1 MERITESGVMARSS
15 SSLTS
20 RASSSRGGGGGGR
33 LGVFFFLCCCT
44 VVVVFIAVCC
54 SSVDVMMVFASE
66 SSSYEEGFGEGDE
79 HSVKSF
85 KVSRNL
91 GGSLSSS
98 KEKEE
103 TKVSSSSSSNA
114 LLDLASNKKH
124 GEEIQFPLWHSLEY
138 FINNENTKEEGKEEE
153 FVKVGTIS
161 GTIVLENNNNNVN
174 NNEKSSKA
182 SGTKF
187 RLKDVKVHRD
197 EMTTREK
204 DQLQSLAKKGRKYR
218 VRVPANVLAPSGNAF
233 AQAASPAR
241 CVVTSRLRESF
252 TLHMDDSG
260 NVLAVDYDAECPAEV
275 HLLGGGEEGS
285 LGGEADDGGDD
296 GDASLFIADGAQFRS
311 VATARFP
318 KRAPQLNADA
328 AVTDVRGHGGPMDTK
343 KAQEI
348 KNRRARGEKVD
359 ATTKELTWFQRNYMW
374 VVPVAYFMFMN
385 MVQEQGGGGGGG
397 GAPAT
402 PATQKKSN

>member
-1 MERITESGVMARSS
+1 MARSS
-15 SSLTS
+15 FSRSSLS
-20 RASSSRGGGGGGR
+20 SSSRGGGGGGGR
-33 LGVFFFLCCCT
+33 KGVFFFLCCFN
-44 VVVVFIAVCC
+44 VVVIFIAVCC
-54 SSVDVMMVFASE
+54 SVDVMMVFASD
-66 SSSYEEGFGEGDE
+66 SSSSCEEGFGEEDE

-91 GGSLSSS
+91 GGSSSLT

-103 TKVSSSSSSNA
+103 KEKVSSSSSSSSNA

-138 FINNENTKEEGKEEE
+138 FINDENTKEEGKEEE
-153 FVKVGTIS
+153 FFKVGTIS
-161 GTIVLENNNNNVN
+161 GTIVLENNNNM
-174 NNEKSSKA
+174 NNEKSSKV

-197 EMTTREK
+197 EMTTRDK

-218 VRVPANVLAPSGNAF
+218 IRVPANVLAPSGNAF

-285 LGGEADDGGDD
+285 LGGEADDGGDVE
-296 GDASLFIADGAQFRS
+296 DASLFIADGAQFRS

-328 AVTDVRGHGGPMDTK
+328 AMTDVRGHGGPMDAK

-348 KNRRARGEKVD
+348 KTRRARGEKVD

-385 MVQEQGGGGGGG
+385 MVQEQGGGGGG
-397 GAPAT
+397 APAT

>member
-1 MERITESGVMARSS
+1 MARSS
-15 SSLTS
+15 FSRSSLS
-20 RASSSRGGGGGGR
+20 SSSRGGGGGGGR
-33 LGVFFFLCCCT
+33 KGVFFFLCCFN
-44 VVVVFIAVCC
+44 VVVIFIAVCC
-54 SSVDVMMVFASE
+54 SVDVMMVFASD
-66 SSSYEEGFGEGDE
+66 SSSSCEEGFGEEDE

-91 GGSLSSS
+91 GGSSSLT

-103 TKVSSSSSSNA
+103 KEKVSSSSSSSSNA

-138 FINNENTKEEGKEEE
+138 FINDENTKEEGKEEE
-153 FVKVGTIS
+153 FFKVGTIS
-161 GTIVLENNNNNVN
+161 GTIVLENNNNM
-174 NNEKSSKA
+174 NNEKSSKV

-197 EMTTREK
+197 EMTTRDK

-218 VRVPANVLAPSGNAF
+218 VRVPANVLAPSGNAY

-275 HLLGGGEEGS
+275 HLLGGGEDGS
-285 LGGEADDGGDD
+285 LGGEADGGGDD
-296 GDASLFIADGAQFRS
+296 EDASLFIADGAQFRS

-328 AVTDVRGHGGPMDTK
+328 AMTDVRGHGGPMDAK

-348 KNRRARGEKVD
+348 KTRRARGEKVD

>member
-1 MERITESGVMARSS
+1 MARSS
-15 SSLTS
+15 FSRSSLS
-20 RASSSRGGGGGGR
+20 SSSSRGGGGR
-33 LGVFFFLCCCT
+33 LGVFFFLCCFHI
-44 VVVVFIAVCC
+44 VFIFIAVCC
-54 SSVDVMMVFASE
+54 ASVDVMMVFASD
-66 SSSYEEGFGEGDE
+66 SSSHEEGFGDEDE
-79 HSVKSF
+79 HVVKSF

-91 GGSLSSS
+91 GSSLSSS
-98 KEKEE
+98 KEEEKE
-103 TKVSSSSSSNA
+103 KVASMSSSSNA

-138 FINNENTKEEGKEEE
+138 FINNGNNKEEVKEEE

-161 GTIVLENNNNNVN
+161 GTIVLENNNMN
-174 NNEKSSKA
+174 NNEKSSNKV
-182 SGTKF
+182 STKF

-197 EMTTREK
+197 EMTSREK

-218 VRVPANVLAPSGNAF
+218 VRVPANVLAPSGNAY

-260 NVLAVDYDAECPAEV
+260 NVLAVDYDAECPQEV
-275 HLLGGGEEGS
+275 HLGGGEEAS
-285 LGGEADDGGDD
+285 LGEADGGGDD
-296 GDASLFIADGAQFRS
+296 EDASLFIADGAQFRS

-328 AVTDVRGHGGPMDTK
+328 AMTDVRGHGGPMDAK

-348 KNRRARGEKVD
+348 KTRRARGEKVD

-397 GAPAT
+397 GGAPAT

>member
-1 MERITESGVMARSS
+1 MAR

-20 RASSSRGGGGGGR
+20 RSSSSSSSSRGGGGR
-33 LGVFFFLCCCT
+33 KGVFFFLCCFHIG
-44 VVVVFIAVCC
+44 VIVSIILCC
-54 SSVDVMMVFASE
+54 ASVDVILVSA
-66 SSSYEEGFGEGDE
+66 SSSYEEGFGEEDE

-103 TKVSSSSSSNA
+103 TKVSSSSSNA

-138 FINNENTKEEGKEEE
+138 FINDGNTKEEE

-161 GTIVLENNNNNVN
+161 GTIVLENNNNMN
-174 NNEKSSKA
+174 NNEKSSKV

-197 EMTTREK
+197 EMTTRDK

-218 VRVPANVLAPSGNAF
+218 IRVPANVLAPSGNAF

-260 NVLAVDYDAECPAEV
+260 NVLAVDYDAECPAKV

-285 LGGEADDGGDD
+285 LGGEADGGGDD

-328 AVTDVRGHGGPMDTK
+328 AMTDVRGHGGPMDTK

-397 GAPAT
+397 APAT

>member
-1 MERITESGVMARSS
+1 MARSS
-15 SSLTS
+15 FSRSSLS
-20 RASSSRGGGGGGR
+20 SSSRGGGGGR
-33 LGVFFFLCCCT
+33 KGVFFFLCCFN
-44 VVVVFIAVCC
+44 VVVIFIAVCC
-54 SSVDVMMVFASE
+54 SVDVMMVFASD
-66 SSSYEEGFGEGDE
+66 SSSSCEEGFGEEDE

-91 GGSLSSS
+91 GGSSSLT

-103 TKVSSSSSSNA
+103 KEKVSSSSSSSSNA
-114 LLDLASNKKH
+114 LLDLAPNKKH

-138 FINNENTKEEGKEEE
+138 FINDENTKEEGKEEE
-153 FVKVGTIS
+153 FFKVGTIS
-161 GTIVLENNNNNVN
+161 GTIVLENNNNM
-174 NNEKSSKA
+174 NNEKSSKV

-197 EMTTREK
+197 EMTTRDK

-218 VRVPANVLAPSGNAF
+218 IRVPANVLAPSGNAF

-285 LGGEADDGGDD
+285 LGGEADGGGDD

-328 AVTDVRGHGGPMDTK
+328 AMTDVRGHGGPMDAK

-385 MVQEQGGGGGGG
+385 MVQEQGGGGGG
-397 GAPAT
+397 APAT

>member
-1 MERITESGVMARSS
+1 MARSS
-15 SSLTS
+15 FSRSSLS
-20 RASSSRGGGGGGR
+20 SSSRGGGGGGGR
-33 LGVFFFLCCCT
+33 KGVFFFLCCFN
-44 VVVVFIAVCC
+44 VVVIFIAVCC
-54 SSVDVMMVFASE
+54 SVDVMMVFASD
-66 SSSYEEGFGEGDE
+66 SSSSCEEGFGEEDE

-91 GGSLSSS
+91 GGSSSLT

-103 TKVSSSSSSNA
+103 KEKVSSSSSSSSNA

-138 FINNENTKEEGKEEE
+138 FINDENTKEEGKEEE
-153 FVKVGTIS
+153 FFKVGTIS
-161 GTIVLENNNNNVN
+161 GTIVLENNNNM
-174 NNEKSSKA
+174 NNEKSSKV

-197 EMTTREK
+197 EMTTRDK

-218 VRVPANVLAPSGNAF
+218 IRVPANVLAPSGNAF

-285 LGGEADDGGDD
+285 LGGEADDGGDVE
-296 GDASLFIADGAQFRS
+296 DASLFIADGAQFRS

-328 AVTDVRGHGGPMDTK
+328 AMTDVRGHGGPMDAK

-397 GAPAT
+397 GGAPAT

>member
-1 MERITESGVMARSS
+1 MARSS
-15 SSLTS
+15 FSRSSLS
-20 RASSSRGGGGGGR
+20 SSSRGGGGGGGR
-33 LGVFFFLCCCT
+33 KGVFFFLCCFN
-44 VVVVFIAVCC
+44 VVVIFIAVCC
-54 SSVDVMMVFASE
+54 SVDVMMVFASD
-66 SSSYEEGFGEGDE
+66 SSSSCEEGFGEEDE

-91 GGSLSSS
+91 GGSSSLT

-103 TKVSSSSSSNA
+103 KEKVSSSSSSSSNA

-174 NNEKSSKA
+174 NNEKSSKV

-197 EMTTREK
+197 EMTTRDK

-218 VRVPANVLAPSGNAF
+218 IRVPANVLAPSGNAF

-285 LGGEADDGGDD
+285 LGGEADGGGDD

-328 AVTDVRGHGGPMDTK
+328 AMTDVRGHGGPMDTK

-397 GAPAT
+397 APAT

>member
-1 MERITESGVMARSS
+1 
-15 SSLTS
+15 
-20 RASSSRGGGGGGR
+20 
-33 LGVFFFLCCCT
+33 LGVFFFLCCFHI
-44 VVVVFIAVCC
+44 VFIFIAVCC
-54 SSVDVMMVFASE
+54 ASVDVMMVFASD
-66 SSSYEEGFGEGDE
+66 SSSHEEGFGDEDE
-79 HSVKSF
+79 HVVKSF

-91 GGSLSSS
+91 GSSLSSS
-98 KEKEE
+98 KEEEKE
-103 TKVSSSSSSNA
+103 KVASMSSSSNA
-114 LLDLASNKKH
+114 LLDLASNKKY

-138 FINNENTKEEGKEEE
+138 FINNGNNKEEVKEEE

-161 GTIVLENNNNNVN
+161 GTIVLENNNMN
-174 NNEKSSKA
+174 NNEKSSNKV
-182 SGTKF
+182 STKF

-197 EMTTREK
+197 EMTSREK

-218 VRVPANVLAPSGNAF
+218 VRVPANVLAPSGNAY

-260 NVLAVDYDAECPAEV
+260 NVLAVDYDAECPQEV
-275 HLLGGGEEGS
+275 HLGGGEEAS
-285 LGGEADDGGDD
+285 LGEADGGGDD
-296 GDASLFIADGAQFRS
+296 EDASLFIADGAQFRS

-328 AVTDVRGHGGPMDTK
+328 AMTDVRGHGGPMDAK

-348 KNRRARGEKVD
+348 KTRRARGEKVD

-397 GAPAT
+397 GGAPAK

>member
-1 MERITESGVMARSS
+1 MARSS
-15 SSLTS
+15 FSRSSLS
-20 RASSSRGGGGGGR
+20 SSSRGGGGGGGR
-33 LGVFFFLCCCT
+33 KGVFFFLCCFN
-44 VVVVFIAVCC
+44 VVVIFIAVCC
-54 SSVDVMMVFASE
+54 SVDVMMVFASD
-66 SSSYEEGFGEGDE
+66 SSSSCEEGFGEEDE

-91 GGSLSSS
+91 GGSSSLT

-103 TKVSSSSSSNA
+103 KEKVSSSSSSSSNA

-197 EMTTREK
+197 EMTTRDK

-218 VRVPANVLAPSGNAF
+218 IRVPANVLAPSGNAF

-285 LGGEADDGGDD
+285 LGGEADGGGDD

-328 AVTDVRGHGGPMDTK
+328 AMTDVRGHGGPMDTK

-385 MVQEQGGGGGGG
+385 MVQEQGGGGGG
-397 GAPAT
+397 APAT

>member
-1 MERITESGVMARSS
+1 M
-15 SSLTS
+15 
-20 RASSSRGGGGGGR
+20 
-33 LGVFFFLCCCT
+33 CC
-44 VVVVFIAVCC
+44 A
-54 SSVDVMMVFASE
+54 SVDVTMVSASE
-66 SSSYEEGFGEGDE
+66 SSSSHEEGFGEEDE

-91 GGSLSSS
+91 GSLSSS

-103 TKVSSSSSSNA
+103 TKVSSSSSNA

-138 FINNENTKEEGKEEE
+138 FINNGNTKEEGKEEE

-161 GTIVLENNNNNVN
+161 GTIVLENNNNVN
-174 NNEKSSKA
+174 NNEKSSKV

-197 EMTTREK
+197 EMTTRDK

-233 AQAASPAR
+233 AQAAK
-241 CVVTSRLRESF
+241 F

-260 NVLAVDYDAECPAEV
+260 NVLVVDYDAECPAEV
-275 HLLGGGEEGS
+275 HLLGGGEDGS
-285 LGGEADDGGDD
+285 LGGEADGGGDD
-296 GDASLFIADGAQFRS
+296 EDASLFIADGAQFRS

-328 AVTDVRGHGGPMDTK
+328 AMTDVRGHGGPMDAK

-385 MVQEQGGGGGGG
+385 MVQQQGGGGGG

>member
-1 MERITESGVMARSS
+1 MARSS
-15 SSLTS
+15 LTS
-20 RASSSRGGGGGGR
+20 CSSSSRGGGGR
-33 LGVFFFLCCCT
+33 KGVFFFLCCFHIGVIVSIIVRC
-44 VVVVFIAVCC
+44 A
-54 SSVDVMMVFASE
+54 SVDVILVSASE
-66 SSSYEEGFGEGDE
+66 SSSSHEEGFGEEDE
-79 HSVKSF
+79 RSVKSF

-138 FINNENTKEEGKEEE
+138 FINDGNTKEEGKEEE

-161 GTIVLENNNNNVN
+161 GTIVLENNNNMN
-174 NNEKSSKA
+174 NNEKSSKV

-197 EMTTREK
+197 EMTTRDK

-218 VRVPANVLAPSGNAF
+218 MRVPANVLAPSGNAF

-252 TLHMDDSG
+252 TLHMGDSG

-328 AVTDVRGHGGPMDTK
+328 AMTDVRGHGGPMDAK

-397 GAPAT
+397 APAT

>member
-44 VVVVFIAVCC
+44 VGVVFIAVCC

-66 SSSYEEGFGEGDE
+66 SSSYEEGFGEGEE

-103 TKVSSSSSSNA
+103 TKVSSSSSNA

-296 GDASLFIADGAQFRS
+296 EDASLFIAEGAQFRS

-328 AVTDVRGHGGPMDTK
+328 AMTDVRGHGGPMDTK

-397 GAPAT
+397 APAT

>member
-1 MERITESGVMARSS
+1 MAR

-20 RASSSRGGGGGGR
+20 RSSSSSSSSRGGGGR
-33 LGVFFFLCCCT
+33 KGVFFFLCCFHIG
-44 VVVVFIAVCC
+44 VIVSIILCC
-54 SSVDVMMVFASE
+54 ASVDVILVSA
-66 SSSYEEGFGEGDE
+66 SSSYEEGFGEEDE

-103 TKVSSSSSSNA
+103 TKVSSSSSNA

-138 FINNENTKEEGKEEE
+138 FINDGNTKEEE

-161 GTIVLENNNNNVN
+161 GTIVLENNNNMN
-174 NNEKSSKA
+174 NNEKSSKV
-182 SGTKF
+182 STKF

-204 DQLQSLAKKGRKYR
+204 DQLQSLAKRGRKYR

-285 LGGEADDGGDD
+285 LGGEADGGGDD
-296 GDASLFIADGAQFRS
+296 EDASLFIADGAQFRS

-328 AVTDVRGHGGPMDTK
+328 AMTDVRGHGGPMDAK

-397 GAPAT
+397 APAT

>member
-1 MERITESGVMARSS
+1 M
-15 SSLTS
+15 
-20 RASSSRGGGGGGR
+20 
-33 LGVFFFLCCCT
+33 
-44 VVVVFIAVCC
+44 
-54 SSVDVMMVFASE
+54 
-66 SSSYEEGFGEGDE
+66 
-79 HSVKSF
+79 KSF

-103 TKVSSSSSSNA
+103 TKVSSSSSNA

-138 FINNENTKEEGKEEE
+138 FINDGNTKEEE

-161 GTIVLENNNNNVN
+161 GTIVLENNNNMN
-174 NNEKSSKA
+174 NNEKSSKV
-182 SGTKF
+182 STKF

-252 TLHMDDSG
+252 T
-260 NVLAVDYDAECPAEV
+260 PWT
-275 HLLGGGEEGS
+275 
-285 LGGEADDGGDD
+285 
-296 GDASLFIADGAQFRS
+296 IAGTF
-311 VATARFP
+311 
-318 KRAPQLNADA
+318 
-328 AVTDVRGHGGPMDTK
+328 
-343 KAQEI
+343 
-348 KNRRARGEKVD
+348 
-359 ATTKELTWFQRNYMW
+359 
-374 VVPVAYFMFMN
+374 
-385 MVQEQGGGGGGG
+385 
-397 GAPAT
+397 
-402 PATQKKSN
+402 

>member
-1 MERITESGVMARSS
+1 MARSS
-15 SSLTS
+15 FSRSSLS
-20 RASSSRGGGGGGR
+20 SSSRGGGGGGGR
-33 LGVFFFLCCCT
+33 KGVFFFLCCFN
-44 VVVVFIAVCC
+44 VVVIFIAVCC
-54 SSVDVMMVFASE
+54 SVDVMMVFASD
-66 SSSYEEGFGEGDE
+66 SSSSCEEGFGEEDE

-91 GGSLSSS
+91 AGSSS
-98 KEKEE
+98 SLTKEEEKEK
-103 TKVSSSSSSNA
+103 VSSSSSSSSNA

-138 FINNENTKEEGKEEE
+138 FINDENTKEEGKEEE
-153 FVKVGTIS
+153 FFKVGTIS
-161 GTIVLENNNNNVN
+161 GTIVLENNNNM
-174 NNEKSSKA
+174 NNEKSSKV

-197 EMTTREK
+197 EMTTRDK

-218 VRVPANVLAPSGNAF
+218 IRVPANVLAPSGNAF

-285 LGGEADDGGDD
+285 LGGEADDGGDVE
-296 GDASLFIADGAQFRS
+296 DASLFIADGAQFRS

-328 AVTDVRGHGGPMDTK
+328 AMTDVRGHGGPMDAK

-385 MVQEQGGGGGGG
+385 MVQEQGGGGGG
-397 GAPAT
+397 APAT

>member
-1 MERITESGVMARSS
+1 MARSS
-15 SSLTS
+15 FSRSSLS
-20 RASSSRGGGGGGR
+20 SSSRGGGGGGGR
-33 LGVFFFLCCCT
+33 KGVFFFLCCFN
-44 VVVVFIAVCC
+44 VVVIFIAVCC
-54 SSVDVMMVFASE
+54 SVDVMMVFASD
-66 SSSYEEGFGEGDE
+66 SSSSCEEGFGEEDE

-91 GGSLSSS
+91 GGSSSLT

-103 TKVSSSSSSNA
+103 KEKVSSSSSSSSNA

-138 FINNENTKEEGKEEE
+138 FINDENTKEEGKEEE
-153 FVKVGTIS
+153 FFKVGTIS
-161 GTIVLENNNNNVN
+161 GTIVLENNNMN
-174 NNEKSSKA
+174 NNEKSSNKV
-182 SGTKF
+182 STKF

-197 EMTTREK
+197 EMTSREK

-218 VRVPANVLAPSGNAF
+218 VRVPANVLAPSGNAY

-285 LGGEADDGGDD
+285 LGGEADDGGDVE
-296 GDASLFIADGAQFRS
+296 DASLFIADGAQFRS

-328 AVTDVRGHGGPMDTK
+328 AMTDVRGHGGPMDAK

-385 MVQEQGGGGGGG
+385 MVQQQGGGGGG

>member
-1 MERITESGVMARSS
+1 MAR

-20 RASSSRGGGGGGR
+20 RSSSSSSSSRGGGGR
-33 LGVFFFLCCCT
+33 KGVFFFLCCFNII
-44 VVVVFIAVCC
+44 FIISIIVCC
-54 SSVDVMMVFASE
+54 SSVDVILVSASE
-66 SSSYEEGFGEGDE
+66 SSSSYEEGFGEEDE

-103 TKVSSSSSSNA
+103 TKVSSSSSNA

-138 FINNENTKEEGKEEE
+138 FINDGNTKEEE

-161 GTIVLENNNNNVN
+161 GTIVLENNNNMN
-174 NNEKSSKA
+174 NNEKSSKV
-182 SGTKF
+182 STKF

-260 NVLAVDYDAECPAEV
+260 NVLAVDYDAECPAKV

-285 LGGEADDGGDD
+285 LGGEADGGGDD

-328 AVTDVRGHGGPMDTK
+328 AMTDVRGHGGPMDAK

>member
-1 MERITESGVMARSS
+1 MARSS
-15 SSLTS
+15 FSRSSLS
-20 RASSSRGGGGGGR
+20 SSSRGGGGGGGR
-33 LGVFFFLCCCT
+33 KGVFFFLCCFN
-44 VVVVFIAVCC
+44 VVVIFIAVCC
-54 SSVDVMMVFASE
+54 SVDVMMVFASD
-66 SSSYEEGFGEGDE
+66 SSSSCEEGFGEEDE

-91 GGSLSSS
+91 GGSSSLT

-103 TKVSSSSSSNA
+103 KEKVSSSSSSSSNA

-138 FINNENTKEEGKEEE
+138 FINDENTKEEGKEEE
-153 FVKVGTIS
+153 FFKVGTIS
-161 GTIVLENNNNNVN
+161 GTIVLENNNNM
-174 NNEKSSKA
+174 NNEKSSKV

-197 EMTTREK
+197 EMTTRDK

-218 VRVPANVLAPSGNAF
+218 IRVPANVLAPSGNAF

-285 LGGEADDGGDD
+285 LGGEADDGGDVE
-296 GDASLFIADGAQFRS
+296 DASLFIADGAQFRS

-328 AVTDVRGHGGPMDTK
+328 AMTDVRGHGGPMDAK

-385 MVQEQGGGGGGG
+385 MVQEQGGGGGG
-397 GAPAT
+397 APAT

>member
-1 MERITESGVMARSS
+1 MARSS
-15 SSLTS
+15 LTS
-20 RASSSRGGGGGGR
+20 CSSSSRGGGGR
-33 LGVFFFLCCCT
+33 KGVFFFLCCFNI
-44 VVVVFIAVCC
+44 VVIFITVCC

-66 SSSYEEGFGEGDE
+66 SSSSYEEGFGEEDE

-91 GGSLSSS
+91 GSLSSS

-103 TKVSSSSSSNA
+103 TKVSSSSSNA

-161 GTIVLENNNNNVN
+161 GTIVLENNNNVN
-174 NNEKSSKA
+174 NNEKSSKV

-197 EMTTREK
+197 EMTTRDK
-204 DQLQSLAKKGRKYR
+204 DQLQILAKKGRKYR
-218 VRVPANVLAPSGNAF
+218 IRVPANVLAPSGNAF

-285 LGGEADDGGDD
+285 LGGEADGGGDD
-296 GDASLFIADGAQFRS
+296 EDASLFIADGAQFRS

-328 AVTDVRGHGGPMDTK
+328 AMTDVRGHGGPMDAK

-397 GAPAT
+397 APAT

>member
-1 MERITESGVMARSS
+1 MAR

-20 RASSSRGGGGGGR
+20 RSSSSSSSSRGGGGR
-33 LGVFFFLCCCT
+33 KGVFFFLCCFHIG
-44 VVVVFIAVCC
+44 VIVSIILCC
-54 SSVDVMMVFASE
+54 ASVDVILVSA
-66 SSSYEEGFGEGDE
+66 SSSYEEGFGEEDE

-103 TKVSSSSSSNA
+103 TKVSSSSSNA

-138 FINNENTKEEGKEEE
+138 FINDGNTKEEE

-161 GTIVLENNNNNVN
+161 GTIVLENNNNMN
-174 NNEKSSKA
+174 NNEKSSKV
-182 SGTKF
+182 STKF

-197 EMTTREK
+197 EMTTRDK

-218 VRVPANVLAPSGNAF
+218 IRLPANVLAPSGNAF

-260 NVLAVDYDAECPAEV
+260 NVLAVDYDAECPAKV

-285 LGGEADDGGDD
+285 LGGEADGGGDD

-328 AVTDVRGHGGPMDTK
+328 AMTDVRGHGGPMDTK

-397 GAPAT
+397 APAT

>member
-1 MERITESGVMARSS
+1 MARSS
-15 SSLTS
+15 LTS
-20 RASSSRGGGGGGR
+20 CSSCSCSSSRGGGGR
-33 LGVFFFLCCCT
+33 KGVFFFLCCFT
-44 VVVVFIAVCC
+44 IGVIFITMCC
-54 SSVDVMMVFASE
+54 ASVDVTMVSASE
-66 SSSYEEGFGEGDE
+66 SSSSHEEGFGEEDE

-91 GGSLSSS
+91 GSLSSS

-103 TKVSSSSSSNA
+103 TKVSSSSSNA

-138 FINNENTKEEGKEEE
+138 FINNGNTKEEGKEEE

-161 GTIVLENNNNNVN
+161 GTIVLENNNNVN
-174 NNEKSSKA
+174 NNEKSSKV

-197 EMTTREK
+197 EMTTRDK

-285 LGGEADDGGDD
+285 LGGEADGGGDD
-296 GDASLFIADGAQFRS
+296 EDASLFIADGAQFRS

-328 AVTDVRGHGGPMDTK
+328 AMTDVRGHGGPMDAK

-385 MVQEQGGGGGGG
+385 MVQQQGGGG

>member
-1 MERITESGVMARSS
+1 MARSS
-15 SSLTS
+15 FSRSSLS
-20 RASSSRGGGGGGR
+20 SSSRGGGGGGGR
-33 LGVFFFLCCCT
+33 KGVFFFLCCFNG
-44 VVVVFIAVCC
+44 VVIFIAVCC
-54 SSVDVMMVFASE
+54 SVDVMMVFASD
-66 SSSYEEGFGEGDE
+66 SSSSCEEGFGEEDE

-91 GGSLSSS
+91 GGSSSLT

-103 TKVSSSSSSNA
+103 KEKVSSSSSSSSNA

-138 FINNENTKEEGKEEE
+138 FINDENTKEEGKEEE
-153 FVKVGTIS
+153 FFKVGTIS
-161 GTIVLENNNNNVN
+161 GTIVLENNNNM
-174 NNEKSSKA
+174 NNEKSSKV

-197 EMTTREK
+197 EMTTRDK

-218 VRVPANVLAPSGNAF
+218 IRVPANVLAPSGNAF

-285 LGGEADDGGDD
+285 LGGEADDGGDVE
-296 GDASLFIADGAQFRS
+296 DASLFIADGAQFRS

-328 AVTDVRGHGGPMDTK
+328 AMTDVRGHGGPMDAK

-385 MVQEQGGGGGGG
+385 MVQEQGGGGGG
-397 GAPAT
+397 APAT

>member
-1 MERITESGVMARSS
+1 M
-15 SSLTS
+15 
-20 RASSSRGGGGGGR
+20 
-33 LGVFFFLCCCT
+33 GVFFFFLFCCFN
-44 VVVVFIAVCC
+44 VVGIFIAVCC
-54 SSVDVMMVFASE
+54 SVDVTMVFASE
-66 SSSYEEGFGEGDE
+66 SSSSYEEGFGEEDE

-103 TKVSSSSSSNA
+103 TKVSSSSSNA

-138 FINNENTKEEGKEEE
+138 FINDGNTKEEE

-161 GTIVLENNNNNVN
+161 GTIVLENNNNMN
-174 NNEKSSKA
+174 NNEKSSKV
-182 SGTKF
+182 STKF

-285 LGGEADDGGDD
+285 LGGEADGGGDD

-328 AVTDVRGHGGPMDTK
+328 AMTDVRGHGGPMDAK

-374 VVPVAYFMFMN
+374 VVPVGYFFLFS
-385 MVQEQGGGGGGG
+385 VGRSTG
-397 GAPAT
+397 
-402 PATQKKSN
+402 

>member
-1 MERITESGVMARSS
+1 MAR

-20 RASSSRGGGGGGR
+20 RSSSSRGGGGR
-33 LGVFFFLCCCT
+33 KGVFFFLCCFHIG
-44 VVVVFIAVCC
+44 VIVSIIVCC
-54 SSVDVMMVFASE
+54 SSVDVILVSASE
-66 SSSYEEGFGEGDE
+66 SSSSHEEGFGEEDE
-79 HSVKSF
+79 RSVKSF

-174 NNEKSSKA
+174 NNEKSSKV

-285 LGGEADDGGDD
+285 LGGEADGGGDD
-296 GDASLFIADGAQFRS
+296 EDASLFIADGAQFRS

-328 AVTDVRGHGGPMDTK
+328 AMTDVRGHGGPMDAK

>member
-1 MERITESGVMARSS
+1 MARSS
-15 SSLTS
+15 FSRSSLS
-20 RASSSRGGGGGGR
+20 SSSRGGGGGGGR
-33 LGVFFFLCCCT
+33 KGVFFFLCCFN
-44 VVVVFIAVCC
+44 VVVIFIAVCC
-54 SSVDVMMVFASE
+54 SVDVMMVFASD
-66 SSSYEEGFGEGDE
+66 SSSSCEEGFGEEDE

-91 GGSLSSS
+91 GGSSSLT

-103 TKVSSSSSSNA
+103 KEKVSSSSSSSSNA

-138 FINNENTKEEGKEEE
+138 FINDENTKEEGKEEE
-153 FVKVGTIS
+153 FFKVGTIS
-161 GTIVLENNNNNVN
+161 GTIVLENNNNM
-174 NNEKSSKA
+174 NNEKSSKV

-197 EMTTREK
+197 EMTTRDK

-218 VRVPANVLAPSGNAF
+218 IRVPANVLAPSGNAY

-275 HLLGGGEEGS
+275 HLLGGGEDGS
-285 LGGEADDGGDD
+285 LGGEADGGGDD
-296 GDASLFIADGAQFRS
+296 EDASLFIADGAQFRS

-328 AVTDVRGHGGPMDTK
+328 AMTDVRGHGGPMDAK

-385 MVQEQGGGGGGG
+385 MVQQQGGGGGG

>member
-1 MERITESGVMARSS
+1 MARSS
-15 SSLTS
+15 FSRSSLS
-20 RASSSRGGGGGGR
+20 SSSRGGGGGGR
-33 LGVFFFLCCCT
+33 KGVFFFLCCFN
-44 VVVVFIAVCC
+44 VVVIFIAVCC
-54 SSVDVMMVFASE
+54 SVDVMMVFASD
-66 SSSYEEGFGEGDE
+66 SSSSCEEGFGEEDE

-91 GGSLSSS
+91 GGSSSLT

-103 TKVSSSSSSNA
+103 KEKVSSSSSSSSNA

-138 FINNENTKEEGKEEE
+138 FINDENTKEEGKEEE
-153 FVKVGTIS
+153 FFKVGTIS
-161 GTIVLENNNNNVN
+161 GTIVLENNNNM
-174 NNEKSSKA
+174 NNEKSSKV

-197 EMTTREK
+197 EMTTRDK

-218 VRVPANVLAPSGNAF
+218 IRVPANVLAPSGNAF

-285 LGGEADDGGDD
+285 LGGEADDGGDVE
-296 GDASLFIADGAQFRS
+296 DASLFIADGAQFRS

-328 AVTDVRGHGGPMDTK
+328 AMTDVRGHGGPMDAK

-348 KNRRARGEKVD
+348 KTRRARGEKVD

-385 MVQEQGGGGGGG
+385 MVQEQGGGGGG
-397 GAPAT
+397 APAT

>member
-1 MERITESGVMARSS
+1 MARSS
-15 SSLTS
+15 LTS
-20 RASSSRGGGGGGR
+20 CSCSCSSSRGGGGR
-33 LGVFFFLCCCT
+33 KGVFFFLCCFT
-44 VVVVFIAVCC
+44 IGVIFITMCC
-54 SSVDVMMVFASE
+54 ASVDVTMVSASE
-66 SSSYEEGFGEGDE
+66 SSSSHEEGFGEEDE

-91 GGSLSSS
+91 GSLSSS

-103 TKVSSSSSSNA
+103 TKVSSSSSNA

-138 FINNENTKEEGKEEE
+138 FINNGNTKEEGKEEE

-161 GTIVLENNNNNVN
+161 GTIVLENNNNVN
-174 NNEKSSKA
+174 NNEKSSKV

-197 EMTTREK
+197 EMTTRDK

-260 NVLAVDYDAECPAEV
+260 NVLVVDYDAECPAEV
-275 HLLGGGEEGS
+275 HLLGGGEDGS
-285 LGGEADDGGDD
+285 LGGEADGGGDD
-296 GDASLFIADGAQFRS
+296 EDASLFIADGAQFRS

-328 AVTDVRGHGGPMDTK
+328 AMTDVRGHGGPMDAK

-385 MVQEQGGGGGGG
+385 MVQEQGGGGGG
-397 GAPAT
+397 APAT

>member
-1 MERITESGVMARSS
+1 MARSS
-15 SSLTS
+15 LTS
-20 RASSSRGGGGGGR
+20 CSCSCSSSRGGGGR
-33 LGVFFFLCCCT
+33 KGVFFFLCCFT
-44 VVVVFIAVCC
+44 IGVIFITMCC
-54 SSVDVMMVFASE
+54 ASVDVTMVSASE
-66 SSSYEEGFGEGDE
+66 SSSSHEEGFGEEDE

-91 GGSLSSS
+91 GSLSSS

-103 TKVSSSSSSNA
+103 TKVSSSSSNA

-138 FINNENTKEEGKEEE
+138 FINNGNTKEEGKEEE

-161 GTIVLENNNNNVN
+161 GTIVLENNNNVN
-174 NNEKSSKA
+174 NNEKSSKV

-197 EMTTREK
+197 EMTTRDK

-260 NVLAVDYDAECPAEV
+260 NVLVVDYDAECPAEV
-275 HLLGGGEEGS
+275 HLLGGGEDGS
-285 LGGEADDGGDD
+285 LGGEADGGGDD
-296 GDASLFIADGAQFRS
+296 EDASLFIADGAQFRS

-328 AVTDVRGHGGPMDTK
+328 AMTDVRGHGGPMDAK

-385 MVQEQGGGGGGG
+385 MVQQQGGGGGG

>member
-1 MERITESGVMARSS
+1 MAR

-20 RASSSRGGGGGGR
+20 RSSSSSSSSRGGGGR
-33 LGVFFFLCCCT
+33 KGVFFFLCCFHIG
-44 VVVVFIAVCC
+44 VIVSIILCC
-54 SSVDVMMVFASE
+54 ASVDVILVSA
-66 SSSYEEGFGEGDE
+66 SSSYEEGFGEEDE

-103 TKVSSSSSSNA
+103 TKVSSSSSNA

-138 FINNENTKEEGKEEE
+138 FINDGNTKEEE

-161 GTIVLENNNNNVN
+161 GTIVLENNNNMN
-174 NNEKSSKA
+174 NNEKSSKV
-182 SGTKF
+182 STKF

-285 LGGEADDGGDD
+285 LGGEADGGGDD
-296 GDASLFIADGAQFRS
+296 EDASLFIADGAQFRS

-328 AVTDVRGHGGPMDTK
+328 AMTDVRGHGGPMDAK

>member
-1 MERITESGVMARSS
+1 MARSS
-15 SSLTS
+15 LTS
-20 RASSSRGGGGGGR
+20 CSCSCSSSRGGGGR
-33 LGVFFFLCCCT
+33 KGVFFFLCCFT
-44 VVVVFIAVCC
+44 IGVIFITMCC
-54 SSVDVMMVFASE
+54 ASVDVTMVSASE
-66 SSSYEEGFGEGDE
+66 SSSSHEEGFGEEDE

-91 GGSLSSS
+91 GSLSSS

-103 TKVSSSSSSNA
+103 TKVSSSSSNA

-161 GTIVLENNNNNVN
+161 GTIVLENNNNVN
-174 NNEKSSKA
+174 NNEKSSKV

-197 EMTTREK
+197 EMTTRDK

-260 NVLAVDYDAECPAEV
+260 NVLVVDYDAECPAEV

-296 GDASLFIADGAQFRS
+296 EDASLFIADGAQFRS

-328 AVTDVRGHGGPMDTK
+328 AMTDVRGHGGPMDAK

-397 GAPAT
+397 APAT

>member
-1 MERITESGVMARSS
+1 MAR

-20 RASSSRGGGGGGR
+20 RSSSSSSSSSRGGGGGGR
-33 LGVFFFLCCCT
+33 KGVFFFLCCFHIIG
-44 VVVVFIAVCC
+44 VIVSIILCC
-54 SSVDVMMVFASE
+54 ASVDVILVSA
-66 SSSYEEGFGEGDE
+66 SSSHEEGFGEEDE
-79 HSVKSF
+79 RSVKSF

-197 EMTTREK
+197 EMTTRDK

-218 VRVPANVLAPSGNAF
+218 IRVPANVLAPSGNAF

-328 AVTDVRGHGGPMDTK
+328 AMTDVRGHGGPMDTK

>member
-1 MERITESGVMARSS
+1 MARSS
-15 SSLTS
+15 LTS
-20 RASSSRGGGGGGR
+20 CSSCSCSSSRGGGGR
-33 LGVFFFLCCCT
+33 KGVFFFLCCFT
-44 VVVVFIAVCC
+44 IGVIFITMCC
-54 SSVDVMMVFASE
+54 ASVDVTMVSASE
-66 SSSYEEGFGEGDE
+66 SSSSHEEGFGEEDE

-91 GGSLSSS
+91 GSLSSS

-103 TKVSSSSSSNA
+103 TKVSSSSSNA

-138 FINNENTKEEGKEEE
+138 FINNGNTKEEGKEEE

-161 GTIVLENNNNNVN
+161 GTIVLENNNNVN
-174 NNEKSSKA
+174 NNEKSSKV

-260 NVLAVDYDAECPAEV
+260 NVLVVDYDAECPAEV
-275 HLLGGGEEGS
+275 HLLGGGEDGS
-285 LGGEADDGGDD
+285 LGGEADGGGDD
-296 GDASLFIADGAQFRS
+296 EDASLFIADGAQFRS

-328 AVTDVRGHGGPMDTK
+328 AMTDVRGHGGPMDAK

-385 MVQEQGGGGGGG
+385 MVQQQGGGG

>member
-1 MERITESGVMARSS
+1 MARSS
-15 SSLTS
+15 FSRSSLS
-20 RASSSRGGGGGGR
+20 SSSRGGGGGGGR
-33 LGVFFFLCCCT
+33 KGVFFFLCCFN
-44 VVVVFIAVCC
+44 VVVIFIAVCC
-54 SSVDVMMVFASE
+54 SVDVMMVFASD
-66 SSSYEEGFGEGDE
+66 SSSSCEEGFGEEDE

-91 GGSLSSS
+91 GGSSSLT

-103 TKVSSSSSSNA
+103 KEKVSSSSSSSSNA

-138 FINNENTKEEGKEEE
+138 FINDENTKEEGKEEE
-153 FVKVGTIS
+153 FFKVGTIS
-161 GTIVLENNNNNVN
+161 GTIVLENNNNVN
-174 NNEKSSKA
+174 NNEKSSKV

-197 EMTTREK
+197 EMTTRDK

-218 VRVPANVLAPSGNAF
+218 IRVPANVLAPSGNAF

-285 LGGEADDGGDD
+285 LGGEADDGGDVE
-296 GDASLFIADGAQFRS
+296 DASLFIADGAQFRS

-328 AVTDVRGHGGPMDTK
+328 AMTDVRGHGGPMDAK

-385 MVQEQGGGGGGG
+385 MVQEQGGGGGG
-397 GAPAT
+397 APAT

>member
-1 MERITESGVMARSS
+1 
-15 SSLTS
+15 
-20 RASSSRGGGGGGR
+20 
-33 LGVFFFLCCCT
+33 
-44 VVVVFIAVCC
+44 
-54 SSVDVMMVFASE
+54 MMVFASD
-66 SSSYEEGFGEGDE
+66 SSSSCEEGFGEEDE

-91 GGSLSSS
+91 GGSSSLT

-103 TKVSSSSSSNA
+103 KEKVSSSSSSSSNA

-138 FINNENTKEEGKEEE
+138 FINDENTKEEGKEEE
-153 FVKVGTIS
+153 FFKVGTIS
-161 GTIVLENNNNNVN
+161 GTIVLENNNNM
-174 NNEKSSKA
+174 NNEKSSKV

-197 EMTTREK
+197 EMTTRDK

-218 VRVPANVLAPSGNAF
+218 IRVPANVLAPSGNAF

-285 LGGEADDGGDD
+285 LGGEADDGGDVE
-296 GDASLFIADGAQFRS
+296 DASLFIADGAQFRS

-328 AVTDVRGHGGPMDTK
+328 AMTDVRGHGGPMDAK

>member
-1 MERITESGVMARSS
+1 MARSS
-15 SSLTS
+15 FSRSSLS
-20 RASSSRGGGGGGR
+20 SSSRGGGGGR
-33 LGVFFFLCCCT
+33 RKGVFFFLCCFN
-44 VVVVFIAVCC
+44 VVVIFIAVCC
-54 SSVDVMMVFASE
+54 SVDVMMVFASD
-66 SSSYEEGFGEGDE
+66 SSSSCEEGFGEEDE

-91 GGSLSSS
+91 GGSSSLT

-103 TKVSSSSSSNA
+103 KEKVSSSSSSSSNA

-138 FINNENTKEEGKEEE
+138 FINDENTKEEGKEEE
-153 FVKVGTIS
+153 FFKVGTIS
-161 GTIVLENNNNNVN
+161 GTIVLENNNNM
-174 NNEKSSKA
+174 NNEKSSKV

-197 EMTTREK
+197 EMTTRDK

-218 VRVPANVLAPSGNAF
+218 IRVPANVLAPSGNAF

-285 LGGEADDGGDD
+285 LGGEADDGGDVE
-296 GDASLFIADGAQFRS
+296 DASLFIADGAQFRS

-328 AVTDVRGHGGPMDTK
+328 AMTDVRGHGGPMDAK

-385 MVQEQGGGGGGG
+385 MVQEQGGGGGG
-397 GAPAT
+397 APAT

>member
-1 MERITESGVMARSS
+1 MARSS
-15 SSLTS
+15 FSRSSLS
-20 RASSSRGGGGGGR
+20 SSSRGGGGGGR
-33 LGVFFFLCCCT
+33 KGVFFFLCCFN
-44 VVVVFIAVCC
+44 VVVIFIAVCC
-54 SSVDVMMVFASE
+54 SVDVMMVFASD
-66 SSSYEEGFGEGDE
+66 SSSSCEEGFGEEDE

-91 GGSLSSS
+91 GGSSSLT

-103 TKVSSSSSSNA
+103 KEKVSSSSSSSSNA

-138 FINNENTKEEGKEEE
+138 FINNENTKEEGKDEE

-161 GTIVLENNNNNVN
+161 GTIVLENNNNM
-174 NNEKSSKA
+174 NNEKSSKV

-197 EMTTREK
+197 EMTTRDK

-218 VRVPANVLAPSGNAF
+218 IRVPANVLAPSGNAF

-285 LGGEADDGGDD
+285 LGGEADDGGDVE
-296 GDASLFIADGAQFRS
+296 DASLFIADGAQFRS

-328 AVTDVRGHGGPMDTK
+328 AMTDVRGHGGPMDAK

-385 MVQEQGGGGGGG
+385 MVQEQGGGGGG
-397 GAPAT
+397 APAT

>member
-1 MERITESGVMARSS
+1 MARSS
-15 SSLTS
+15 LTS
-20 RASSSRGGGGGGR
+20 CSSSSRGGGGR
-33 LGVFFFLCCCT
+33 KGVFFFLCCFNI
-44 VVVVFIAVCC
+44 VVIFITVCC
-54 SSVDVMMVFASE
+54 SSVDVTMVSA
-66 SSSYEEGFGEGDE
+66 SSSYEEGFGEEDE

-91 GGSLSSS
+91 GSLSSLTKEEE
-98 KEKEE
+98 KEK
-103 TKVSSSSSSNA
+103 VSSSSSSSNA

-138 FINNENTKEEGKEEE
+138 FINNGNTKEEGKEEE

-161 GTIVLENNNNNVN
+161 GTIVLENNNNVN
-174 NNEKSSKA
+174 NNEKSSKV

-218 VRVPANVLAPSGNAF
+218 IRVPANVLAPSGNAF

-285 LGGEADDGGDD
+285 LGGEADGGGDD
-296 GDASLFIADGAQFRS
+296 EDASLFIADGAQFRS

-328 AVTDVRGHGGPMDTK
+328 AMTDVRGHGGPMDAK

>member
-1 MERITESGVMARSS
+1 MARSS
-15 SSLTS
+15 FSRSSLS
-20 RASSSRGGGGGGR
+20 SSSRGGGGGGGR
-33 LGVFFFLCCCT
+33 KGVFFFLCCFN
-44 VVVVFIAVCC
+44 VVVIFIAVCC
-54 SSVDVMMVFASE
+54 SVDVMMVFASD
-66 SSSYEEGFGEGDE
+66 SSSSCEEGFGEEDE

-91 GGSLSSS
+91 GGSSSLT

-103 TKVSSSSSSNA
+103 KEKVSSSSSSSSNA

-138 FINNENTKEEGKEEE
+138 FINDENTKEEGKEEE
-153 FVKVGTIS
+153 FFKVGTIS
-161 GTIVLENNNNNVN
+161 GTIVLENNNNM
-174 NNEKSSKA
+174 NNEKSSKV

-197 EMTTREK
+197 EMTTRDK

-218 VRVPANVLAPSGNAF
+218 IRVPANVLAPSGNAF

-285 LGGEADDGGDD
+285 LGGEADDGGDVE
-296 GDASLFIADGAQFRS
+296 DASLFIADGAQFRS

-328 AVTDVRGHGGPMDTK
+328 AMTDVRGHGGPMDAK

-385 MVQEQGGGGGGG
+385 MVQQQGGGGGG